1 MSSHKIKLR
10 SGTFMP
16 AVLGASIAA
25 AASLAAMQATAKQ
38 STGLENPTALAKSDS
53 GLIRVAACAA
63 KKTCG
68 ACNPCKVAKGCNP
81 CAAKGCNPCAAKSCN
96 PCAPKK
102 GCNPCAAKKN

>member
-53 GLIRVAACAA
+53 GLIRVAGCGA

-81 CAAKGCNPCAAKSCN
+81 CAAKGCNPCA
-96 PCAPKK
+96 PKK
-102 GCNPCAAKKN
+102 GCNPCAAKK